1 MFKQKI
7 DGKSERQASLF
18 DMIEEIDPHKF
29 AEPNF
34 QIETKP
40 LSSRIKEAISEAM
53 KNSGLKRYAI
63 AGQMSELL
71 AVEITE
77 SMLNSYTAESKECH
91 RMPAEYIPTF
101 CKLTKDY
108 TVLEILVAAPAAAW
122 PNLKKFT
129 TWKWD
134 ACSRRKRASNK
145 NGRKSSGSW
154 TARGGWRGE
163 PMPVHRHDPR
173 RNTDPEVYG
182 GRPHRR
188 SGDAA
193 APP

>member
-7 DGKSERQASLF
+7 DGKPERQASLF
-18 DMIEEIDPHKF
+18 DMIEEINPHKF
-29 AEPNF
+29 AEANF

-40 LSSRIKEAISEAM
+40 LPARIKEAISEAM

-71 AVEITE
+71 SVEITE

-108 TVLEILVAAPAAAW
+108 TVLEILVAAA
-122 PNLKKFT
+122 
-129 TWKWD
+129 
-134 ACSRRKRASNK
+134 
-145 NGRKSSGSW
+145 
-154 TARGGWRGE
+154 
-163 PMPVHRHDPR
+163 
-173 RNTDPEVYG
+173 G
-182 GRPHRR
+182 GRMTKTKELYYLEMGMWQQAEENARKERAKLRR
-188 SGDAA
+188 EWERMQGVAK
-193 APP
+193 

>member
-1 MFKQKI
+1 MSRAKI
-7 DGKSERQASLF
+7 DGQSERQASLF

-40 LSSRIKEAISEAM
+40 LSNRIKEAISEAM

-91 RMPAEYIPTF
+91 RMPAEYIPIF
-101 CKLTKDY
+101 CRLTKDY
-108 TVLEILVAAPAAAW
+108 TVLEILVAAA
-122 PNLKKFT
+122 
-129 TWKWD
+129 
-134 ACSRRKRASNK
+134 
-145 NGRKSSGSW
+145 
-154 TARGGWRGE
+154 
-163 PMPVHRHDPR
+163 
-173 RNTDPEVYG
+173 G
-182 GRPHRR
+182 GRMVVGMGADLVPLGRVEHRR
-188 SGDAA
+188 LRVGHQRRCRRDG
-193 APP
+193 

>member
-7 DGKSERQASLF
+7 DGKPERQASLF

-77 SMLNSYTAESKECH
+77 SMLNSYTAESKESH
-91 RMPAEYIPTF
+91 RMPAEYIPIF
-101 CKLTKDY
+101 CRLTKDY
-108 TVLEILVAAPAAAW
+108 TVLEILVAAAGGRMVKSEEIYYLEMGRLQQAE
-122 PNLKKFT
+122 K
-129 TWKWD
+129 
-134 ACSRRKRASNK
+134 SIQQKRAQIQRELDRTR
-145 NGRKSSGSW
+145 GV
-154 TARGGWRGE
+154 AR
-163 PMPVHRHDPR
+163 
-173 RNTDPEVYG
+173 
-182 GRPHRR
+182 
-188 SGDAA
+188 
-193 APP
+193 

>member
-108 TVLEILVAAPAAAW
+108 TVLEILVAAAGGRMAKSEEIYYMEMGRLQQAE
-122 PNLKKFT
+122 K
-129 TWKWD
+129 
-134 ACSRRKRASNK
+134 SIQQKRAQIQRELDRTR
-145 NGRKSSGSW
+145 GV
-154 TARGGWRGE
+154 AR
-163 PMPVHRHDPR
+163 
-173 RNTDPEVYG
+173 
-182 GRPHRR
+182 
-188 SGDAA
+188 
-193 APP
+193 

>member
-7 DGKSERQASLF
+7 DGKPERQASLF

-40 LSSRIKEAISEAM
+40 LSNRIKEAISEAM

-108 TVLEILVAAPAAAW
+108 TVLEILVAAAGGRMAKSEEIYYMEMGRLQQAE
-122 PNLKKFT
+122 K
-129 TWKWD
+129 
-134 ACSRRKRASNK
+134 SIQQKRAQIQRELDRTR
-145 NGRKSSGSW
+145 GV
-154 TARGGWRGE
+154 AR
-163 PMPVHRHDPR
+163 
-173 RNTDPEVYG
+173 
-182 GRPHRR
+182 
-188 SGDAA
+188 
-193 APP
+193 

>member
-7 DGKSERQASLF
+7 DGTPERQASLF

-108 TVLEILVAAPAAAW
+108 TVLEILVAAAGGRMAKSEEIYYMEMGRLQQAE
-122 PNLKKFT
+122 K
-129 TWKWD
+129 
-134 ACSRRKRASNK
+134 SIQQKRAQIQRELDRTR
-145 NGRKSSGSW
+145 GV
-154 TARGGWRGE
+154 AR
-163 PMPVHRHDPR
+163 
-173 RNTDPEVYG
+173 
-182 GRPHRR
+182 
-188 SGDAA
+188 
-193 APP
+193 